1 MKSKGRN
8 SILKKI
14 IGTLCIPVVTL
25 LVMILLCQRNGV
37 VFFESEGNWIL
48 FFRATATVMLTTFAL
63 SLNLNSGRFD
73 FSIGAISLLSS
84 VISASICSSHG
95 LSTPY
100 MLVISIVSG
109 ALLGLISGAIYVI
122 VKLPPIIVSLG
133 VTLFYEGMAF
143 ALTDGYGVSFVA
155 NKELTSFPGVLN
167 YVLVIVIGLVL
178 FIAIFDYTQF
188 GYEYKSLL
196 SGQKVSVN
204 TGIHEVSNAVICYTI
219 AGGFMGVVGF
229 ISASNTGNIQ
239 MSLNFGSIG
248 VMFTAFLPMF
258 IGGFIGRFCNEKI
271 GYLLGA
277 VTTAFI
283 SLMYARLN
291 VDASIQQ
298 IVTAVILVENYF
310 DAISDGTNITKSK
323 PDPEVF
329 LKAAEYLQLEPQE
342 CLVVED
348 AVAGIK
354 AATDGGFDSAGLG
367 EASECE
373 MTTYPLSGF
382 AELRNIN

>member
-25 LVMILLCQRNGV
+25 LVMILLCQRTGV

-298 IVTAVILVENYF
+298 IVTAVILVLFLIYLNNENKV
-310 DAISDGTNITKSK
+310 I
-323 PDPEVF
+323 ELVM
-329 LKAAEYLQLEPQE
+329 LKKQLKKKRQE
-342 CLVVED
+342 D
-348 AVAGIK
+348 
-354 AATDGGFDSAGLG
+354 
-367 EASECE
+367 
-373 MTTYPLSGF
+373 
-382 AELRNIN
+382 N